1 MAEYNFQFR
10 GWQAVFALAAVL
22 GFLGVEMYLR
32 VRPVDNE
39 MQDAVRVELLKEYSG
54 RGPKDVARLV
64 AEARAGTPVES
75 VQPLVQ
81 RGVEFTSIAA
91 RGKIGAPV
99 TLVRAEINVDGGP
112 PPDGRSVRYFR
123 MSTKFV
129 GGGWMVLGESDSYS
143 YFKELAPSLP

>member
-10 GWQAVFALAAVL
+10 GWQAVFALAALL
-22 GFLGVEMYLR
+22 GFWGIQMYLR
-32 VRPVDNE
+32 VRPVDDA

-64 AEARAGTPVES
+64 AEARAGSPVEP

-81 RGVEFTSIAA
+81 RDVEFTSIAA
-91 RGKIGAPV
+91 RAKMGAPV
-99 TLVRAEINVDGGP
+99 TLVRAEITVDGGP

-123 MSTKFV
+123 ISTKFM
-129 GGGWMVLGESDSYS
+129 GGGWMVLGESDSYA
-143 YFKELAPSLP
+143 YLMQLAP